1 MSAQIKRFDVLCVQD
16 ADSGDWETY
25 KDYDENGD
33 FIYYTDHIAHID
45 SLMETFVNVANYLG
59 IDTEAAKSAPGKP
72 SDVFIAAIQSLH
84 AYDEEKERVLFEAAM
99 REIHKGD
106 LRNLESWHVDGYYVH
121 HIQEMWDLWK
131 SCAKARAKA
140 GGE

>member
-1 MSAQIKRFDVLCVQD
+1 MRAQIKLYRIQSQYLEPVDYVLH
-16 ADSGDWETY
+16 
-25 KDYDENGD
+25 
-33 FIYYTDHIAHID
+33 TDHLAHID
-45 SLMETFVNVANYLG
+45 SLMETLVKVADYLG

-84 AYDEEKERVLFEAAM
+84 AYDEDRERVLFEAAM

-106 LRNLESWHVDGYYVH
+106 LRNLESWHLDGYYVP

-131 SCAKARAKA
+131 ACAMARAKTA
-140 GGE
+140 GGME